1 MRGRMMYLLTL
12 NSRKDDGAYAIQDSD
27 GDKVLFLFEEEDDA
41 LRYAMMLEDV
51 LESKDKNMQVIE
63 VEDDLAIKTCSM
75 YNYKYAVVTPD
86 DLVIPPSNDKVQED

>member
-1 MRGRMMYLLTL
+1 MYLLTL
-12 NSRKDDGAYAIQDSD
+12 NSRKDDGAYAVQDSD

-41 LRYAMMLEDV
+41 VRYAMMLEDN
-51 LESKDKNMQVIE
+51 LEQEKNMQVIE

-86 DLVIPPSNDKVQED
+86 DLVIPPNNDKVQEN